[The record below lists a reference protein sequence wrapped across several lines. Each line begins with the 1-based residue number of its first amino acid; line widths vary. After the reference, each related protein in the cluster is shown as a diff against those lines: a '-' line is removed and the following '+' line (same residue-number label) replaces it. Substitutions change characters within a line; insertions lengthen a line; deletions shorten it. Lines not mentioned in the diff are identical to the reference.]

1 MYKIRLPNFEGP
13 FDLLLYFIKRDEI
26 NIYDIPIAR
35 ITEEFLNYVKLIQY
49 FDLELAGEFIVMAV
63 NLMMIKTQ
71 MLLPRTEDE
80 ESGEYEDPR
89 TELVNRLLEY
99 KQMKEAARE
108 LQVISDEQKYIFY
121 RKMFEQDMH
130 LAKEATGVI
139 YKNVSLIDL
148 LAAFKKAM
156 DRSEKKESQHI
167 VTVATITV
175 EERAEWLLNE
185 IRTRKRIA
193 FFEMIKEETRAIIV
207 VTFLAILDMIK
218 KSLIFIV
225 QDDLYEDII
234 ISEKPEMNLN

>member
-35 ITEEFLNYVKLIQY
+35 ITQEFLNYVRLIQY
-49 FDLELAGEFIVMAV
+49 FDLELAGEFLVMAV

-71 MLLPRTEDE
+71 LLLPRTEE
-80 ESGEYEDPR
+80 EDGTEHEDPR

-108 LQVISDEQKYIFY
+108 LQIISDDQKYIYY
-121 RKMFEQDMH
+121 RKLFEQDMQM
-130 LAKEATGVI
+130 AQDATGVV

-148 LAAFKKAM
+148 LNAFRKAI
-156 DRSEKKESQHI
+156 DKSEKVESSHI
-167 VTVATITV
+167 ISLASVST
-175 EERAEWLLNE
+175 EERAEWLLKE
-185 IRTRKRIA
+185 VKTKKRIG
-193 FFEMIKEETRAIIV
+193 FFELIKDESRTMIV

-218 KSLIFIV
+218 KSMIFIV
-225 QDDLYEDII
+225 QDELYDDII
-234 ISEKPEMNLN
+234 ISEKPILNLN